1 MYHSLCKQLSASTRL
16 CAPQTSQKTR
26 FSWSRVCWLKTG
38 TQGWEPQPLQY
49 CKDKEAEATLFN
61 HIDMHSILLLPF
73 QPSRAAPADCLKHSL
88 AECLHILEA
97 SRKDWS
103 KCPVMRKES
112 GLALPLSLLRG
123 IIMNWALELFDGA
136 FAPGCCMWAFCAVI
150 SSALG

>member
-1 MYHSLCKQLSASTRL
+1 MLHRLLKRRGFHGLVSAGSKL
-16 CAPQTSQKTR
+16 GPKAENQQ
-26 FSWSRVCWLKTG
+26 SW
-38 TQGWEPQPLQY
+38 QPLQY

-73 QPSRAAPADCLKHSL
+73 QPSRAAPADCLKHSF

-136 FAPGCCMWAFCAVI
+136 FAPGCCM
-150 SSALG
+150 